1 MTDRNC
7 NASGGIMKLFLATAL
22 VAFIVVGF
30 PVWVVACM
38 CKLYGSKSR
47 GRGIVAVGNALQ
59 ELDRLVA
66 RPSIV
71 HKVDLET
78 KVLDMHHDHG
88 GE

>member
-1 MTDRNC
+1 MATHQGD
-7 NASGGIMKLFLATAL
+7 IMKFFLATAL
-22 VAFIVVGF
+22 IAFTVAGL

-47 GRGIVAVGNALQ
+47 GRGIVALGNALQ

-78 KVLDMHHDHG
+78 QVLDAHDDHG